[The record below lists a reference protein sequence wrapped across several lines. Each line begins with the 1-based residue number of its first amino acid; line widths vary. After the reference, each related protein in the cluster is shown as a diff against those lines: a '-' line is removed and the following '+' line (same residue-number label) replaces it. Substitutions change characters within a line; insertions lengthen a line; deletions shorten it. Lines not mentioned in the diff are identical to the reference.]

1 METSNFLNHSGEN
14 ESAKSTRVDNGAK
27 SAKRRREES
36 PYLKIRS
43 KAANIFRSQLNKS
56 VSTKK
61 MAVETAISKI
71 IAGDYTR
78 ERFLSEFKLNVD
90 LLLDSR
96 RFERECIQYNLTPY
110 NAATHIVFDGTS
122 KMEAVLKNG
131 IYPTYP
137 TQLRELIEPIYTL
150 EELEAVSEV
159 KVPVSGELPGVTAE

>member
-1 METSNFLNHSGEN
+1 METTNFLNHSGES
-14 ESAKSTRVDNGAK
+14 EVVKSTRVDNGTK
-27 SAKRRREES
+27 STKRRRVES

-43 KAANIFRSQLNKS
+43 KAANLFRSQIEKS
-56 VSTKK
+56 VNIKRL
-61 MAVETAISKI
+61 AVETAISKI
-71 IAGDYTR
+71 IAGEYTR

-96 RFERECIQYNLTPY
+96 RFERECIHYNLTPF

-159 KVPVSGELPGVTAE
+159 KVPVSGELPEVTAE